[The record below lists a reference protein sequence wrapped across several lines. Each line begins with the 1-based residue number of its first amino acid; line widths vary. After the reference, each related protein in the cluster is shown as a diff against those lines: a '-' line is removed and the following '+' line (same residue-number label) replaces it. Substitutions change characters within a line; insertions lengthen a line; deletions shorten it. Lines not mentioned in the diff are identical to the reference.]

1 MSAFEKAILAKIF
14 TKPSC
19 FEKSLFLRKTCQSVV
34 GFADQAR
41 EDFDGGFDHEKS
53 AGFEAA
59 R

>member
-1 MSAFEKAILAKIF
+1 MYAPVL
-14 TKPSC
+14 PRGG

-41 EDFDGGFDHEKS
+41 EDFNADFDGGFDHEKS